1 MIKVIP
7 INIIFVLLLCF
18 AAGIPNKAFSQ
29 SSDLELTPLIGY
41 RADIEIQDQTTDES
55 NDINASNSMGFLL
68 NWPSGP
74 NTQWELLYSLQ
85 QTDAGVSSLSRNV
98 DLDIHYLHIGGIYL
112 LEEEAGA
119 TPYLGFTLGMT
130 HIDPSGF
137 DSEDFFSFAFAG
149 GLKFFPSEHIGIR
162 LDARAY
168 GTIITGSGSI
178 FCSGGSCAARF
189 RSDGIWQY
197 EASLGLIVR
206 F

>member
-1 MIKVIP
+1 MARV
-7 INIIFVLLLCF
+7 FHLTFTLVLMLFCIV
-18 AAGIPNKAFSQ
+18 GIPSNAFSKTQ
-29 SSDLELTPLIGY
+29 EFELTSFVGY
-41 RADIEIQDQTTDES
+41 RADIEIQDQTTGES

-74 NTQWELLYSLQ
+74 NTQWEFLYSLQ
-85 QTDAGVSSLSRNV
+85 QTNAGVSSLSRNV
-98 DLDIHYLHIGGIYL
+98 DLDIHYIQIGGIYL
-112 LEEEAGA
+112 LEEEVGA

-137 DSEDFFSFAFAG
+137 DSEDFFSFAFTA
-149 GLKFFPSEHIGIR
+149 GLKFYLSKHIGIR
-162 LDARAY
+162 VDARAY
-168 GTIITGSGSI
+168 GTLVTGSGSI

-197 EASLGLIVR
+197 EASLGLIVH